1 MVLMGFKANMA
12 GRGGRI
18 QSLGFIDRLAT
29 ASGVCID
36 M

>member
-1 MVLMGFKANMA
+1 MGFTTMLA

-18 QSLGFIDRLAT
+18 QSLGFINRLAA